1 MKYLQFKWFLTIC
14 LVLTGWFSIA
24 QHTNVYTE
32 ALVYYKRGVDFF
44 DKEIYGLAL
53 EEFSKASERTIFPGD
68 HETEVLKTKTSL
80 MTAIASLRLGKP
92 EAENQLYDFIRNNSS
107 NPLSNKA
114 LYELGN
120 YHYAARRYDEAA
132 TYFSQIDR
140 SGLTAEEIGEVRF
153 KEGYG
158 MFVQKKFANA
168 KSIFS
173 SIRNEKNI
181 YFYPSNYYYGMSSYF
196 MGNYKDAIDGFR
208 IASGS
213 RRYKVQVPFYIVS
226 IHFSQKEF
234 DDVIRYG
241 EEVLKE
247 SDVQKKSEIG
257 QMVGQAYFERK
268 QYEKALP
275 YLNEFADRNRNLSA
289 EEFYQV
295 GYVNYAA
302 RNYEKAI
309 QFLRAAT
316 NETGEVGQLAN
327 YYLADSYLKTG
338 DKPGARAN
346 FARAANMKVRPD
358 ITEDALFQFAKLS
371 TELNADKE
379 AIQALLLFKTD
390 SKYYNEAQNII
401 SDILI
406 NARDFENAIS
416 IIESLD
422 NLTPRLKEAY
432 QKVTYNQGLI
442 EFNNRRFPA
451 ATDLFNKSLLY
462 PVDGKMKAMAT
473 FWKAEI
479 LHRNT
484 DYAESIKEFNNFLS
498 LERASSGLP
507 DPALVH
513 LANYAQ
519 GYNYLKQNNHVTA
532 LGFFEKAIDG
542 IKKNSNQLEGD
553 YIKRNVLGDAI
564 MRTGDSHFSRNRYR
578 DASKYYNEAVD
589 NKYAGYDYAMFQK
602 AIISGLEGNN
612 QQKISQLETL
622 VSSQANSSYRDDA
635 LYELGFAYE
644 DVGNLGKAKESL
656 LQLVRTYKGKSNLVN
671 QGYIKLG
678 LLTYN
683 AGNKQEALDYYKAV
697 FQNNPTKQE
706 GDDAIAA
713 IEEIYVADL
722 GRSDEY
728 FKFLETVPGYAVKGD
743 TKDSLTYRVAQ
754 IQYENG
760 NYERA
765 IAAFT
770 DYLQKHPKGGYV
782 LNAHYNR
789 GESHLI
795 LKDYASALKDY
806 DTVIS
811 RGQSQLYLR
820 ALEKAA
826 VISYNDAADFEKALQ
841 YYSKLIDA
849 ANNDNIRYEAQLGAM
864 RSAHRA
870 GKLSQ
875 AAGYAQTLL
884 NNSLANTGNKAL
896 AHFIIGKSRFE
907 NKEYGT
913 AAQSFNSSIN
923 LVGDNVNAAEARY
936 LLARIPYIRGDY
948 DEAEEKAR
956 EVLSQSAAYPEYVAR
971 SLILLS
977 DISLQRGDLIGAR
990 AALEAVIDNFKG
1002 DPTIIKEAEDK
1013 LKEVARREQGEQRKP
1028 RSSQDE
1034 IDFNEFR
1041 RN

>member
-1 MKYLQFKWFLTIC
+1 MYLPRFWYLAISMMLMSLGLF
-14 LVLTGWFSIA
+14 A
-24 QHTNVYTE
+24 QSTSVYTE
-32 ALVYYKRGVDFF
+32 ALLHYKRGVDFF
-44 DKEIYGLAL
+44 DKEVYGLAL
-53 EEFSKASERTIFPGD
+53 EEFSKASERVIFPGD
-68 HETEVLKTKTSL
+68 HETEVLQVQTSL

-132 TYFSQIDR
+132 SYFSKIDR
-140 SGLTAEEIGEVRF
+140 SGLTADEIAEVRF

-158 MFVQKKFANA
+158 LFVQKKFANA
-168 KSIFS
+168 KSIFA
-173 SIRNEKNI
+173 SIRSDKTI
-181 YFYPSNYYYGMSSYF
+181 YFYPSNYYFGMSSYF
-196 MGNYKDAIDGFR
+196 MNNYKDAIDGFR
-208 IASGS
+208 LASGS

-247 SDVQKKSEIG
+247 SEVQKKQEIG

-268 QYEKALP
+268 QYDKALP
-275 YLNEFADRNRNLSA
+275 YLNEFADRNRNMSA

-295 GYVNYAA
+295 GYVNYSVK
-302 RNYEKAI
+302 NYEKAI
-309 QFLRAAT
+309 QYLRGAT
-316 NETGEVGQLAN
+316 NDAGAIGQLAN

-338 DKPGARAN
+338 DKAGARAN
-346 FARAANMKVRPD
+346 FARAANMKFRPD
-358 ITEDALFQFAKLS
+358 IAEDAQFHYAKLS
-371 TELNADKE
+371 AELKADKE
-379 AIQALLLFKTD
+379 AIQALLLFKSD
-390 SKYYNEAQNII
+390 SKYYNEAQQII
-401 SDILI
+401 SDILM

-442 EFNNRRFPA
+442 EFNNRRFPVA
-451 ATDLFNKSLLY
+451 SELFNKSLLY
-462 PVDGKMKAMAT
+462 PVDGKLKAMAT

-498 LERASSGLP
+498 LERATPGLP
-507 DPALVH
+507 DPNLIH

-519 GYNYLKQNNHVTA
+519 GYNYLKQRNHVTA

-542 IKKNSNQLEGD
+542 IKKNRDQLEGD

-564 MRTGDSHFSRNRYR
+564 MRAGDSHFSRNRYR

-612 QQKISQLETL
+612 TQKINQLETL
-622 VSSQANSSYRDDA
+622 VNSQTSSAYRDDA

-644 DVGNLGKAKESL
+644 EAGNLAKAKASL
-656 LQLVRTYKGKSNLVN
+656 QQLVKDYKGKSTLVN
-671 QGYIKLG
+671 SGYIKLG

-683 AGNKQEALDYYKAV
+683 AGNKQEALDYYKAI

-728 FKFLETVPGYAVKGD
+728 FRFLETIPGYAVKGD

-754 IQYENG
+754 IQFENG

-765 IAAFT
+765 IAAYT
-770 DYLQKHPKGGYV
+770 DYLQKHPKGSYV
-782 LNAHYNR
+782 LNALYNR
-789 GESHLI
+789 GECHLI

-806 DTVIS
+806 DAVIS
-811 RGQSQLYLR
+811 KGQSQMYLR

-826 VISYNDAADFEKALQ
+826 IISYNDASDFEKALQ
-841 YYSKLIDA
+841 YYSKLMEV
-849 ANNDNIRYEAQLGAM
+849 ANNDNMRYEAQLGAM

-870 GKLSQ
+870 NKLSQ

-884 NNSLANTGNKAL
+884 NNTLANTGNKAL

-907 NKEYGT
+907 SKEYAT
-913 AAQSFNSSIN
+913 AAQSFNASIS
-923 LVGDNVNAAEARY
+923 LVGDNVHAAEARY
-936 LLARIPYIRGDY
+936 LLARIPYIRGDF
-948 DEAEEKAR
+948 DQAEERAR
-956 EVLSQSAAYPEYVAR
+956 EVLSNSAAFPEYVAR
-971 SLILLS
+971 ALILLS

-990 AALEAVIDNFKG
+990 AALEAVLNNFKG
-1002 DPTIIKEAEDK
+1002 DPSILKEADEK
-1013 LKEVARREQGEQRKP
+1013 LKEVARREKGEQNKP
-1028 RSSQDE
+1028 KRNQDE